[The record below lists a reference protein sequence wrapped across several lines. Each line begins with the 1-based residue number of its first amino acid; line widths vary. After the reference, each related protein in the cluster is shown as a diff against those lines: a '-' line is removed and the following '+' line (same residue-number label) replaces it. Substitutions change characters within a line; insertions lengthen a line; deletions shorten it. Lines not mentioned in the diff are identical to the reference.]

1 MVLIDTSFYISLS
14 FEHDANHKKAQKII
28 PYLKDKVTT
37 EDILK
42 ETLTLISQRKGK
54 KASIRFYNYLLE
66 DTEIFPVESKHFE
79 LGLQIFLD
87 PKLNKNISVVD
98 CTTASICKEKGIL
111 KIVTFDSH
119 FKSFSLKTT
128 P

>member
-1 MVLIDTSFYISLS
+1 MILIDTSFYISLS
-14 FEHDANHKKAQKII
+14 FEHDSNYKRAKKIKVN
-28 PYLKDKVTT
+28 LKNKATT

-87 PKLNKNISVVD
+87 PKLNKKISVVD
-98 CTTASICKEKGIL
+98 CTTAAVCKDK
-111 KIVTFDSH
+111 
-119 FKSFSLKTT
+119 
-128 P
+128 